1 MSVLGLSNA
10 KLNELGAYYTGNEIW
25 GQPVLWK
32 DLLHITNEIYDD
44 LKKFISDICSHN
56 DISIILTGAGTSS
69 FIGDVL
75 EGPLQSS
82 TGIPTKSIATTDLVT
97 HPEIYF
103 NKNKKYLL
111 VSFARS
117 GDSPESSKVIELAEL
132 ISKKVFHLVI
142 TCNKDGRLIN
152 EVKNKEHFIYFM
164 PPQANDKS
172 LAMTGS
178 FTTMLLAGLII
189 SRISQPDIIEK
200 QVEIIHTYG
209 SLILDEYVEKLE
221 KIAELNFERAVFLG
235 SGIFRGIAEESHLKL
250 QELTDGKII
259 CKYDTFLGFR
269 HGPKAVVDERTIL
282 LYLFSNNDYVNN
294 YEIDLVNAVKKGRK
308 NLCSLGIMEKDI
320 DVDIDQKIILS
331 NNGVKAEEEFLTIVS
346 VLPAQIL
353 AFFKSI
359 QLGLKPDTPSDSGMI
374 HRVVQG
380 VKIYPYKNNKK

>member
-32 DLLHITNEIYDD
+32 NLLQITNEIYDD
-44 LKKFISDICSHN
+44 LKKFISDICNHN

-97 HPEIYF
+97 HPETYF

-111 VSFARS
+111 ISFARS

-178 FTTMLLAGLII
+178 FTTMFLAGLFI

-235 SGIFRGIAEESHLKL
+235 SGIFRGIAKESHLKL

-259 CKYDTFLGFR
+259 WQVHIFR
-269 HGPKAVVDERTIL
+269 I
-282 LYLFSNNDYVNN
+282 
-294 YEIDLVNAVKKGRK
+294 
-308 NLCSLGIMEKDI
+308 
-320 DVDIDQKIILS
+320 
-331 NNGVKAEEEFLTIVS
+331 
-346 VLPAQIL
+346 
-353 AFFKSI
+353 
-359 QLGLKPDTPSDSGMI
+359 PSWT
-374 HRVVQG
+374 
-380 VKIYPYKNNKK
+380 

>member
-1 MSVLGLSNA
+1 MPVLGLSNA

-44 LKKFISDICSHN
+44 LKKFISGICSHN
-56 DISIILTGAGTSS
+56 DVSIILTGAGTSS

-111 VSFARS
+111 ISFARS

-235 SGIFRGIAEESHLKL
+235 SGIFRGIAKESHLKL

-308 NLCSLGIMEKDI
+308 NLCSIGIMEKDI
-320 DVDIDQKIILS
+320 GVDIDQKIILS

-380 VKIYPYKNNKK
+380 VKIYPYKNNNI

>member
-1 MSVLGLSNA
+1 MSILGLSNA

-25 GQPVLWK
+25 GQPLLWK
-32 DLLHITNEIYDD
+32 DLLHITNEIYDS
-44 LKKFISDICSHN
+44 LKKFISGTCSHK
-56 DISIILTGAGTSS
+56 DINIILTGAGTSS

-111 VSFARS
+111 ISFARS

-209 SLILDEYVEKLE
+209 SLILDEYVEKLK

-282 LYLFSNNDYVNN
+282 LYLFSNDDYVNN
-294 YEIDLVNAVKKGRK
+294 YEIDLVNALKKGRK
-308 NLCSLGIMEKDI
+308 NLCSVGIMEKDLG
-320 DVDIDQKIILS
+320 VDIDQKIILS

-380 VKIYPYKNNKK
+380 VKIYPYKNNNI

>member
-1 MSVLGLSNA
+1 MSILGLSNA

-25 GQPVLWK
+25 GQPLLWK
-32 DLLHITNEIYDD
+32 DLLHITNEIYDS
-44 LKKFISDICSHN
+44 LKKFISGTCSHK
-56 DISIILTGAGTSS
+56 DINIILTGAGTSS

-111 VSFARS
+111 ISFARS

-152 EVKNKEHFIYFM
+152 EVMNKEHFIYFM

-209 SLILDEYVEKLE
+209 SLILDEYVEKLK

-282 LYLFSNNDYVNN
+282 LYLFSNDDYVNN
-294 YEIDLVNAVKKGRK
+294 YEIDLVNALKKGRK
-308 NLCSLGIMEKDI
+308 NLCSVGIMEKDLG
-320 DVDIDQKIILS
+320 VDIDQKIILS

-380 VKIYPYKNNKK
+380 VKIYPYKNNNI

>member
-1 MSVLGLSNA
+1 MSILGLSNA

-25 GQPVLWK
+25 GQPLLWK
-32 DLLHITNEIYDD
+32 DLLHITNEIYDS
-44 LKKFISDICSHN
+44 LKKFISDTCSHK
-56 DISIILTGAGTSS
+56 DINIILTGAGTSS

-111 VSFARS
+111 ISFARS

-152 EVKNKEHFIYFM
+152 EVMNKEHFIYFM

-209 SLILDEYVEKLE
+209 SLILDEYVEKLK

-282 LYLFSNNDYVNN
+282 LYLFSNDDYVNN
-294 YEIDLVNAVKKGRK
+294 YEIDLVNALKKGRK
-308 NLCSLGIMEKDI
+308 NLCSVGIMEKDLG
-320 DVDIDQKIILS
+320 VDIDQKIILS

-380 VKIYPYKNNKK
+380 VKIYPYKNNNI

>member
-1 MSVLGLSNA
+1 MSILGLSNA

-25 GQPVLWK
+25 GQPLLWK
-32 DLLHITNEIYDD
+32 DLLHITNEIYDS
-44 LKKFISDICSHN
+44 LKKFISGTCSHK
-56 DISIILTGAGTSS
+56 DINIILTGAGTSS

-111 VSFARS
+111 ISFARS

-152 EVKNKEHFIYFM
+152 EVMNKEHFIYFM

-209 SLILDEYVEKLE
+209 SLILDEYVEKLK

-282 LYLFSNNDYVNN
+282 LYLFSNDDYVNN
-294 YEIDLVNAVKKGRK
+294 YEIDLVNALKKGRK
-308 NLCSLGIMEKDI
+308 NLCSVGIMEKDLG
-320 DVDIDQKIILS
+320 VDIDQKIILS
-331 NNGVKAEEEFLTIVS
+331 NNGVKAEDEFLTIVS

-380 VKIYPYKNNKK
+380 VKIYPYKNNNI